1 MVALFV
7 TAAIVAVMLPIVV
20 QEGGFSTDWTGW
32 IIRISLLGGCFRC
45 PLMPALF
52 ALVLL
57 VTMKIF
63 SIAIKVRFVVALR
76 AV

>member
-1 MVALFV
+1 MVALLV

-20 QEGGFSTDWTGW
+20 QESGFPTNWTGW
-32 IIRISLLGGCFRC
+32 IIRIPLLRRCFRR
-45 PLMPALF
+45 PLMSALF

-57 VTMKIF
+57 VTMEIF

-76 AV
+76 AA